1 MRFETSFLSL
11 LDLESSY
18 GSSYACEYGKDC
30 ETLFPCALVCRYVS
44 QSGFQT
50 WFLSQYGLGSCCAC
64 ENGTGFQTW
73 FLSLLDLES
82 SYGSSYGCVNGK
94 GFGILFP
101 CVLVCRYVSQSGFQ
115 TWFLS
120 QYGLGSCCACVNG
133 KGFETASQ

>member
-1 MRFETSFLSL
+1 MRFETSFLSLLDLESSYGSSYACVNGKDCEILFPCVLACWYVSQSGFQTWFLSQYGLGSCCACENGTGFQTSFLSL

-50 WFLSQYGLGSCCAC
+50 WFLSQYGLGSCCAF
-64 ENGTGFQTW
+64 E
-73 FLSLLDLES
+73 
-82 SYGSSYGCVNGK
+82 
-94 GFGILFP
+94 
-101 CVLVCRYVSQSGFQ
+101 
-115 TWFLS
+115 
-120 QYGLGSCCACVNG
+120 NG